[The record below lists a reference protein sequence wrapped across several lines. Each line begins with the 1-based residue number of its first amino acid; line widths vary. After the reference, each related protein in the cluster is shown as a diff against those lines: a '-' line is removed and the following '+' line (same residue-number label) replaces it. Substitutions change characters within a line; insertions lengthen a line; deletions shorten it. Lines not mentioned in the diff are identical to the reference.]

1 MHVLRR
7 LLPVL
12 FVFFLKKNY
21 FNGNLIYVL
30 SSFFLNTMFCLPK
43 NSFRTTLPLF
53 CFITME
59 EQVSGM
65 MNLSGR
71 RMWYTQVLGSR
82 QNGINSFSYT
92 SLSFPPSYMSFLT
105 LIYIYIYFFLCIY
118 ICCEYIR
125 WYAKRFLHP
134 DIVARYDYIF
144 MWDEDLGVD
153 HFDAEE
159 WVYFT
164 LTSIFFFI
172 LNNNISLLLQIH
184 THGQE
189 AWPWDFTAWFGPR
202 ERVYMANH

>member
-105 LIYIYIYFFLCIY
+105 LIYIYIF
-118 ICCEYIR
+118 
-125 WYAKRFLHP
+125 
-134 DIVARYDYIF
+134 
-144 MWDEDLGVD
+144 
-153 HFDAEE
+153 
-159 WVYFT
+159 
-164 LTSIFFFI
+164 IFFMYIYMLWIYKVVCKEI
-172 LNNNISLLLQIH
+172 LAPWHCSAIRLYIHLGWKSWSRSLWRRKVSFFYTHFHYLLS
-184 THGQE
+184 
-189 AWPWDFTAWFGPR
+189 
-202 ERVYMANH
+202 